1 MRAAA
6 LLVLAVLTGCAA
18 PAPPAAIPGDLQL
31 TCFRGQWVAVS
42 EAAGEAM
49 VFATR
54 CGRDV

>member
-1 MRAAA
+1 MRAGLLLFLAA
-6 LLVLAVLTGCAA
+6 LAGCAA